1 MRGIP
6 VLVVH
11 DEIHDVQN
19 AGIVWHISLSHCRDR
34 PRNRTW
40 GIHQMAGVKSR
51 RFASGEHF
59 AALPVEI
66 MDSDAFRWLPS
77 FGVRVLVALAAQY
90 RGINNGGLELTL
102 KKAARF
108 GIKRTELYAGLK
120 LLAFVG
126 LIKKTVEERKSSGK
140 GVPAKYALTWRP
152 VNGFL
157 AYNIVATNRPAH
169 TWTKFR
175 GDARPIRSLSDAEK
189 FLGWRKHRPRS
200 IEASITSQT
209 KKGP

>member
-1 MRGIP
+1 
-6 VLVVH
+6 
-11 DEIHDVQN
+11 
-19 AGIVWHISLSHCRDR
+19 
-34 PRNRTW
+34 
-40 GIHQMAGVKSR
+40 MAAAKQR
-51 RFASGEHF
+51 RFRSGEHF
-59 AALPVEI
+59 AALPADM

-126 LIKKTVEERKSSGK
+126 LIKKTVAERKSSGK
-140 GVPAKYALTWRP
+140 GVPAKYALTWWP
-152 VNGFL
+152 TDEFP
-157 AYNIVATNRPAH
+157 AYNILATERPAN
-169 TWTKFR
+169 TWAKFR
-175 GDARPIRSLSDAEK
+175 GDARTIRSLSDAEK
-189 FLGWRKHRPRS
+189 FLGWRKPPPIY
-200 IEASITSQT
+200 IEASVTSQT